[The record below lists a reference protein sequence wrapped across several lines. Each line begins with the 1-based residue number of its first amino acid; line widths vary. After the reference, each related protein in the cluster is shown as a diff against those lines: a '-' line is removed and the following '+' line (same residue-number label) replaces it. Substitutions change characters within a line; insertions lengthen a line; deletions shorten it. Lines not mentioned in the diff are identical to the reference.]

1 MQTSKVA
8 AGMVAGA
15 KVLRANFVE
24 CNTVTPTIAEGR
36 ERSGACSGL
45 AELPEIQDF
54 FGVRLPAMAV
64 ST

>member
-1 MQTSKVA
+1 MA
-8 AGMVAGA
+8 AGA

-54 FGVRLPAMAV
+54 FGVWLPAMAV